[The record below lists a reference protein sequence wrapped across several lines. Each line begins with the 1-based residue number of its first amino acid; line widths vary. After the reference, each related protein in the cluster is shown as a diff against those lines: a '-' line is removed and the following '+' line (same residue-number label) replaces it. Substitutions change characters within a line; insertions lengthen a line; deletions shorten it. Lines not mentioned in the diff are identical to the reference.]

1 MKIKF
6 PLKAIACSIAILSTF
21 HSCEQDNTTNSK
33 ETSAKLKKAERKV
46 EPAIVNG
53 KSVLK
58 ITFGNEVKYVDN
70 YLIKE
75 TNTLLSSSNNT
86 LIIKKLNDNNR
97 NTSKSVH
104 EVVIDNDN
112 YLGDGYMIYACKGEV
127 YSIEV
132 VEMEGKLWIQSGGVS
147 STAGTIALDGLS
159 GPDMAYF
166 QCLMDHD
173 LNGVIT
179 VHLKN

>member
-1 MKIKF
+1 MKIKIPF
-6 PLKAIACSIAILSTF
+6 KAIACSIAILSIF
-21 HSCEQDNTTNSK
+21 HSCEQDTTENTQ

-46 EPAIVNG
+46 ETAIVNG

-58 ITFGNEVKYVDN
+58 ITFGNEVKYMDS

-86 LIIKKLNDNNR
+86 LVVKKLNDNNR

-112 YLGDGYMIYACKGEV
+112 YLGDGYMIYACKGDV
-127 YSIEV
+127 HSIEV

-159 GPDMAYF
+159 APDMAYF

-179 VHLKN
+179 VRFKD